1 MTDSQLSAL
10 LEDLLRLPNETDW
23 VEFKENVT
31 EPDMIGKR
39 LSGLS
44 NAAALAGRSTGYMVW
59 GVEDGT
65 HAVTGT
71 TFKPLKAKKGGEAL
85 INWLLRMVTPNID
98 FHFREW
104 LHQGKAMVFL
114 EIPAASHQPIS
125 FSGTEYIRI
134 DSHTKALKEFPERER
149 ALWAMF
155 SKRPFEQGI
164 AKTDLAAEEVV
175 SLIDFAGC
183 FDLLKIALPTDTKGI
198 LSRLADEKLIESK
211 PGGRFDITNMG
222 AMLFAK
228 SLAPF
233 DRLSRKA
240 LRIIKYR
247 GPGRIDT
254 EREWRDPPSQR
265 GYALAF
271 EAAVAFINSQLP
283 QNEPIGQAFRT
294 EVRMYPE
301 KAIRELVANALVHQ
315 DFSVT
320 GAGPMVEI
328 FSDRME
334 ITNSGEPLVE
344 TLRFIDTPPRSRNE
358 GLAAMMRR
366 MSICE
371 EGGTGIDKVVAAVE
385 AYQLPAPDFVAIT
398 TMNPGST
405 KATLYSHRKLSEMD
419 AKDRIR
425 ACYQHAC
432 LSLVSGGMMTN
443 SSLRKRFAIEEHNAA
458 KASRIIAETIAS
470 KLIKQFDPTTSNRY
484 MKYVPFW
491 A

>member
-175 SLIDFAGC
+175 VSTCSKLHCPRTRREFCHG
-183 FDLLKIALPTDTKGI
+183 LPT
-198 LSRLADEKLIESK
+198 
-211 PGGRFDITNMG
+211 
-222 AMLFAK
+222 
-228 SLAPF
+228 
-233 DRLSRKA
+233 
-240 LRIIKYR
+240 
-247 GPGRIDT
+247 
-254 EREWRDPPSQR
+254 
-265 GYALAF
+265 
-271 EAAVAFINSQLP
+271 
-283 QNEPIGQAFRT
+283 
-294 EVRMYPE
+294 
-301 KAIRELVANALVHQ
+301 
-315 DFSVT
+315 
-320 GAGPMVEI
+320 
-328 FSDRME
+328 
-334 ITNSGEPLVE
+334 
-344 TLRFIDTPPRSRNE
+344 RS
-358 GLAAMMRR
+358 
-366 MSICE
+366 
-371 EGGTGIDKVVAAVE
+371 
-385 AYQLPAPDFVAIT
+385 
-398 TMNPGST
+398 
-405 KATLYSHRKLSEMD
+405 
-419 AKDRIR
+419 
-425 ACYQHAC
+425 
-432 LSLVSGGMMTN
+432 
-443 SSLRKRFAIEEHNAA
+443 
-458 KASRIIAETIAS
+458 
-470 KLIKQFDPTTSNRY
+470 
-484 MKYVPFW
+484 
-491 A
+491 